1 MKDDQYQRPEAIEDE
16 NTDTDAD
23 AENTNMVSDYA
34 LLNKRTG
41 TFILLK
47 QKFHPVFSAV
57 R

>member
-41 TFILLK
+41 TFI
-47 QKFHPVFSAV
+47 F
-57 R
+57 